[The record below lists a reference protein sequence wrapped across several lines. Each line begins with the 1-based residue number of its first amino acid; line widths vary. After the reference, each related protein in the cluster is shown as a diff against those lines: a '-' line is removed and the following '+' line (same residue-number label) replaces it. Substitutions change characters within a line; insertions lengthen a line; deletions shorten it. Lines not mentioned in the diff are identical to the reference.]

1 MCSVYVFRER
11 QKRKEKVWGVV
22 LGERLGMFL
31 GGLVIFLLDEV
42 GLGITSEP
50 QDELL
55 VLSLAILL
63 HSVLSCVYVLIHKVT
78 NITCETCL
86 VNLLF

>member
-42 GLGITSEP
+42 GLGITSGP

-63 HSVLSCVYVLIHKVT
+63 HSVLSCVYVLIHKAT
-78 NITCETCL
+78 NITCETCI

>member
-63 HSVLSCVYVLIHKVT
+63 HSVLSCVYVLIK
-78 NITCETCL
+78 
-86 VNLLF
+86 